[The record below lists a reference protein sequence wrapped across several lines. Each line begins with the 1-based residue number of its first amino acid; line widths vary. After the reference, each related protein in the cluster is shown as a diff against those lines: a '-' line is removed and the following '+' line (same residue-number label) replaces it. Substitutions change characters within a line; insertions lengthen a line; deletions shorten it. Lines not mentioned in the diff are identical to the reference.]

1 MNTTWTDD
9 ERLVDLLAKQATEAL
24 DEGEE
29 RELAERLAAL
39 PAAERQAAT
48 LEPAAAAVWLAA
60 ELPEEPMP
68 AALAARIIAA
78 GEAAV
83 RAQAAAPQVAT
94 AEVIEL
100 PVGRRRNA
108 LPPQAGWWAAAACL
122 VLAVTGW
129 YPRLAGQVGTV
140 PVVAQVPPPPPLTAA
155 QQREAL
161 LARGSVI
168 RAEWTQTP
176 DPSASELVGDVVW
189 DPATQRGF
197 MRFRNIPAN
206 DPRLAQY
213 QLWVVDAAR
222 TERQQPQP
230 VDGGLFN
237 VSPAAATA
245 DGDVIIPFEAKLPV
259 GKPAAFAVTIEQP
272 GGVVVSKQE
281 HVLALAPVTTL

>member
-9 ERLVDLLAKQATEAL
+9 ERLVDLLVKQATEPL
-24 DEGEE
+24 DEAEE
-29 RELAERLAAL
+29 RELATRLAAL
-39 PAAERQAAT
+39 PADVRPQAS
-48 LEPAAAAVWLAA
+48 LEPAAAALWLAA
-60 ELPEEPMP
+60 DLPQEPLP
-68 AALAARIIAA
+68 GALAARIQAS

-83 RAQAAAPQVAT
+83 RAAAGDT
-94 AEVIEL
+94 NVIPLASARAARERS
-100 PVGRRRNA
+100 GG

-129 YPRLAGQVGTV
+129 YPRLTGQADTA
-140 PVVAQVPPPPPLTAA
+140 PVVAAVPPPPPVLTPA

-168 RAEWTQTP
+168 RAEWTQKP
-176 DPSASELVGDVVW
+176 DPSARELVGDVVW

-197 MRFRNIPAN
+197 MRFRHIPAN

>member
-1 MNTTWTDD
+1 MNTAWTND
-9 ERLVDLLAKQATEAL
+9 ERLVDLLVKQVSEAL
-24 DEGEE
+24 DEGEA

-39 PAAERQAAT
+39 PVADREGAS
-48 LEPAAAAVWLAA
+48 LEPTAAAVWLAA
-60 ELPEEPMP
+60 DVPEEPLP
-68 AALAARIIAA
+68 AALAARIQAT
-78 GEAAV
+78 GEATVRAAANTNVIPFATAQAV
-83 RAQAAAPQVAT
+83 RQQ
-94 AEVIEL
+94 
-100 PVGRRRNA
+100 GGG

-122 VLAVTGW
+122 VLAVAGW
-129 YPRLAGQVGTV
+129 YPRLAGQADVA
-140 PVVAQVPPPPPLTAA
+140 PVVAEAPPPPPALTPA

-176 DPSASELVGDVVW
+176 EPSARELAGDVVW

-245 DGDVIIPFEAKLPV
+245 DGDVIIPFEARLPV

>member
-1 MNTTWTDD
+1 MNTGWTNDD
-9 ERLVDLLAKQATEAL
+9 RLVDLLVKQVSEAL
-24 DEGEE
+24 DEAEA

-39 PAAERQAAT
+39 PVADRDGAS

-60 ELPEEPMP
+60 EVPEEPLP
-68 AALAARIIAA
+68 AALAARIQAA

-83 RAQAAAPQVAT
+83 RAAAADT
-94 AEVIEL
+94 NVIPLASVRAAREWS
-100 PVGRRRNA
+100 GG

-122 VLAVTGW
+122 VLAVAGW
-129 YPRLAGQVGTV
+129 YPRLTGQADTA
-140 PVVAQVPPPPPLTAA
+140 PVVAEAPPPPPPLTPA

-168 RAEWTQTP
+168 RAEWTQKP
-176 DPSASELVGDVVW
+176 DPSARELVGDVVW

-213 QLWVVDAAR
+213 QLWVVDAA
-222 TERQQPQP
+222 RQQPQP